1 MEVLTRPGR
10 VASVCLAFP
19 PEAPG
24 PPPEAPGP
32 PPEALGAA
40 VTSLL
45 WDNAMMEGPVTL
57 LSRLLESPFT
67 ATVTGLR
74 TSQAWQPPLH

>member
-10 VASVCLAFP
+10 VAPVCLAF
-19 PEAPG
+19 
-24 PPPEAPGP
+24 PPEAPGP

-40 VTSLL
+40 VTSRL

-67 ATVTGLR
+67 ATVTRLR
-74 TSQAWQPPLH
+74 TSQAWQPSLH

>member
-1 MEVLTRPGR
+1 MEALTGPGR
-10 VASVCLAFP
+10 VAPVCLAYP
-19 PEAPG
+19 A
-24 PPPEAPGP
+24 EAPGP

-40 VTSLL
+40 VTSRLS
-45 WDNAMMEGPVTL
+45 DNAMMEGPVTL
-57 LSRLLESPFT
+57 LPRLLGSPFM